1 MIDFVSKWDMNYKI
15 RQKSFSIFC
24 RCLLLFIV
32 FFVNIDMKSQSFIV
46 YSNADDGF
54 VNIRKEPN
62 AKADI
67 LSALYNGKEGANLL
81 EGGNK
86 YWYKVEKDGVIGYV
100 NKRFVKLKKST
111 NSQPTTQDINR
122 ELDKLDRGMT
132 MDECRRILGEPDDKS
147 KRSTEGH
154 IFEQWFYYNKYYLKF
169 DNGFL
174 IVYANI
180 NNYKKNLKLIQDY
193 YKK

>member
-1 MIDFVSKWDMNYKI
+1 MIDFVSNRDMNYKI

-32 FFVNIDMKSQSFIV
+32 FFVHIDMKSQSFVV

-132 MDECRRILGEPDDKS
+132 MDECRRILGRDQVGAHAPGGD
-147 KRSTEGH
+147 H
-154 IFEQWFYYNKYYLKF
+154 AALV
-169 DNGFL
+169 L
-174 IVYANI
+174 
-180 NNYKKNLKLIQDY
+180 
-193 YKK
+193 